1 MLDEEPNSALS
12 IFKFVFHIFLELLIS
27 ALLDFSPSIQ
37 QQQQQDET
45 LNIFRLGIFDLL
57 ESNYSNALFCARLSH
72 QVATMCTY
80 VGVRVRTDVNLS
92 VAVIM
97 STRNKYWDQ
106 GSQIYASYVHH
117 THMHQDQGSRILI
130 TFMQIAKDQGT

>member
-12 IFKFVFHIFLELLIS
+12 VFKFVFHIFLELLIS

-72 QVATMCTY
+72 
-80 VGVRVRTDVNLS
+80 
-92 VAVIM
+92 
-97 STRNKYWDQ
+97 
-106 GSQIYASYVHH
+106 
-117 THMHQDQGSRILI
+117 
-130 TFMQIAKDQGT
+130 